1 MQRRDL
7 LHDPV
12 GPTLLGLAGP
22 MVLGIASIILFNVVD
37 TFYVGQL
44 GTRELAAMSFT
55 FPVTFLVLSVSMG
68 MGVGTTSMI
77 GRAIGQGDRRQ
88 VRRLTTHA
96 LALAN
101 LLVVLFALGGLLTMD
116 PVFRA
121 LGATPELMPLIRE
134 YMTPWYLG
142 VGFLVIPMVGNSAI
156 RATGDTRTPS
166 YVMMCAGLV
175 NAGLDPVLIFGLG
188 PVPRM
193 GLQGAAIA
201 TVLSWT
207 ITFVAALWVLGRRER
222 MLELSMP
229 RLSAVLASWK
239 QVLYVGLPAAGTSA
253 LVPLGAG
260 IVTRLLADHGA
271 HAVAAFGVAS
281 RLEAVALI
289 GINAMSS
296 GLAPFVAQNFGAA
309 ANDRVRLGM
318 RLSLRFS
325 LIYGVFVA
333 ALLGAL
339 AVPLAGLFSDQ
350 TAVVST
356 TARYLWIV
364 PMSYGLLGMS
374 VLASAAFNALNR
386 PLKAVV
392 LIVFWLF
399 VFRIPLALFGG
410 WLGRVPGLFAGLA
423 VGNALVGLLAYAM
436 VRRFLRGME
445 QKNMLRAA
453 P

>member
-1 MQRRDL
+1 MQ
-7 LHDPV
+7 DPV

-77 GRAIGQGDRRQ
+77 GRAIGQGDRQQ

-101 LLVVLFALGGLLTMD
+101 LLVILFALGGLMTMD
-116 PVFRA
+116 PIFRV

-166 YVMMCAGLV
+166 YMMMCAGLV
-175 NAGLDPVLIFGLG
+175 NAGLDPVFIFGLG

-193 GLQGAAIA
+193 ELRGAAVA

-222 MLELSMP
+222 MLDLSMP
-229 RLSAVLASWK
+229 RPRAVLGSWK
-239 QVLYVGLPAAGTSA
+239 QVLYIGLPAAGTSA

-260 IVTRLLADHGA
+260 IITRLLADHGA

-296 GLAPFVAQNFGAA
+296 ALAPFVAQNFGAA
-309 ANDRVRLGM
+309 DHGRVRLGM
-318 RLSLRFS
+318 QLSLRAS
-325 LIYGVFVA
+325 LIYGAAVA
-333 ALLGAL
+333 ALLGVL
-339 AVPLAGLFSDQ
+339 AAPLAGLFSEQ
-350 TAVVST
+350 AAVVAT

-364 PMSYGLLGMS
+364 PASYGLLGMS
-374 VLASAAFNALNR
+374 VLASSAFNALNR
-386 PLKAVV
+386 PLNSVV
-392 LIVFWLF
+392 LIVVWLF
-399 VFRIPLALFGG
+399 VFRIPLAVAGG
-410 WLGRVPGLFAGLA
+410 WLGREPGMFAGLA
-423 VGNALVGLLAYAM
+423 AGNALVGILAYAM
-436 VRRFLRGME
+436 VRRFLRGTE
-445 QKNMLRAA
+445 QKMMFRAA
-453 P
+453 A